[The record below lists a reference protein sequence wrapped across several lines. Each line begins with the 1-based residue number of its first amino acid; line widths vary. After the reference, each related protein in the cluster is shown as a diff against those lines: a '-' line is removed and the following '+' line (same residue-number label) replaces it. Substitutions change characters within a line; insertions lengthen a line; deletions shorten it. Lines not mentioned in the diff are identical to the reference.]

1 MAIVW
6 SGNSGHMYIGIEA
19 WVVSGPHADGKVIVH
34 ADYYIQAEDGYAHH
48 WTYPWHWSGT
58 GGSGSQQVRYDST
71 MASQPLVRLPGWDVA
86 VWSEFGRATT
96 ATFNASL
103 GPIWNG
109 GTPSVSVN
117 VTIPAR
123 PYQAPSTP
131 SNVKGTRV
139 NDNRIDVSWSAT
151 STTSAPVLGTYIER
165 RTQSDMTWRHVADV
179 GGSARSWTDTAVRPN
194 ERYWYRVWTHSGT
207 LWSGAAESSGI
218 STTPAAPYNVVA
230 SKTSTSTIEV
240 TWLNAAPY
248 AGTGYR
254 VYDNGNLLATVPSGQ
269 TRYVHNGASTSIT
282 HTYSVEMLEEGGLVS
297 MRSGTSNTVQLL
309 APPNAPTLLQPNGV
323 SMFGS
328 TTFRWKHNPT
338 DASAQQAAQIQYRP
352 VGGSWTTLSTT
363 SAQQTTATLSA
374 GQYEWQVRTR
384 GLHVSYSPWSPIST
398 FRLVSGTTCTVT
410 SPSSNT
416 TITSPKLTVKWSYGQ
431 PENALQSSA
440 EVELMQDDKLIE
452 SLPVNGT
459 TTQAVLKTRL
469 VDGQRYS
476 VRVRACSA
484 FGIWSSWSSAAFAVA
499 FPAPPAP
506 GVVAEWEPS
515 VEGMKVTVT
524 NPAPLPSTVRAYN
537 AVFNGRGEHGTFE
550 YAGFNMSPN
559 PRQRED
565 MFQDDMLP
573 RYGWAKSYITGQD
586 MLGFDT
592 AMRLTAPP
600 VNTGGAHGVD
610 VFVNPDLDTP
620 VIVSDTTMQ
629 GASAVNDLGDT
640 YVRAIVRTSFR
651 SYFRWA
657 YRIHDNK
664 GHWLTERRF
673 TDPVLCEPGVPTVV
687 EGTFKP
693 GATNGYVA
701 LSIRTEDFDTS
712 VLTSGDT
719 LDVTSVFIGTAG
731 HGYFDYTSS
740 VVENKYLVVPVSTLK
755 PMPVVLIANRMA
767 SMTFG
772 ADSEAEPFTIRDG
785 GKQGWIRVKPR
796 DPRTLYNNY
805 VQFEVFNKQ
814 MLVKDKYFTA
824 RAKVKI
830 GGGEASHEHTA
841 RAIVLS
847 YSASGAQHV
856 SPSAPAEPGVYDV
869 EVKGKLFGPITSV
882 RLYGGSTA
890 IDWTDFRIGVGSTQE
905 EADHSADAFFDGG
918 MTQNVILGGQSFRT
932 AWDGADFASTSHA
945 VANSQ
950 PAVRN
955 TIERSVTNG
964 ITWES
969 FSTDDRLLTVVNDPD
984 ALKHGTTLYRVTAFT
999 EAGASTSTVAEG
1011 VVPED
1016 APHLKS
1022 PEIRRGCSTRQVWF
1036 SVGGKGA
1043 WFPSPQVGMTA
1054 NNTSWGNN
1062 TQLLNGMNTV
1072 VGSTYASRIYNMSWN
1087 HLTRE
1092 QAQQFQEL
1100 FLTAGMKNVFFLDP
1114 FANQNIL
1121 SQLGSMPYLHVE
1133 AMTPAAYNVYGEPIA
1148 EVFSGKFIRFR
1159 DVVESGSQYTE
1170 TVHVPYGKYLALY
1183 VRGNG
1188 AQHSGV
1194 KINGTPIPGNV
1205 VYPFDGNRVA
1215 NITLDPLSNTEINYV
1230 AARILPWTAPIPKT
1244 IDFVYPSGGGNLRVV
1259 PGSAI
1264 LTPTT
1269 NVTGVYTASLSLQE
1283 VWSWE

>member
-34 ADYYIQAEDGYAHH
+34 ADYYIQAEDRWAHH
-48 WTYPWHWSGT
+48 WTYPWYWSGT

-71 MASQPLVRLPGWDVA
+71 TTSQPLVKLPGWDVA
-86 VWSEFGRATT
+86 VWAEFGRATT

-139 NDNRIDVSWSAT
+139 NDNRIDVSWSAI

-297 MRSGTSNTVQLL
+297 VRSGSSNTVQLL
-309 APPNAPTLLQPNGV
+309 APPNAPTPVDPTGV
-323 SMFGS
+323 HVYGF
-328 TTFRWKHNPT
+328 TIFRWKHNPT
-338 DASAQQAAQIQYRP
+338 DSSTQQAAQVQYRTK
-352 VGGSWTTLSTT
+352 GSSSWTTI
-363 SAQQTTATLSA
+363 SATQFSNASATLNP
-374 GQYEWQVRTR
+374 GYYEWQVRTR
-384 GLHVSYSPWSPIST
+384 GLHMTYSPWSPIRE
-398 FRLVSGTTCTVT
+398 FRLVSLTKCSVT
-410 SPSSNT
+410 SPANNST
-416 TITSPKLTVKWSYGQ
+416 VASPYVTVKWVYTQAEGG
-431 PENALQSSA
+431 LQASA
-440 EVELMQDDKLIE
+440 DVELIDE
-452 SLPVNGT
+452 SLNTVERLTVYGT
-459 TTQAVLKTRL
+459 QTSVKLKTLL
-469 VDGQRYS
+469 VDGKKYT
-476 VRVRACSA
+476 VRVRARSE
-484 FGIWSSWSSAAFAVA
+484 FGLESDWSGNGFTVS

-506 GVVAEWEPS
+506 TAEAVWETGTES
-515 VEGMKVTVT
+515 MRVTVS
-524 NPAPLPSTVRAYN
+524 NPAPLSTSKQRTNYIFNPS
-537 AVFNGRGEHGTFE
+537 
-550 YAGFNMSPN
+550 
-559 PRQRED
+559 
-565 MFQDDMLP
+565 
-573 RYGWAKSYITGQD
+573 
-586 MLGFDT
+586 
-592 AMRLTAPP
+592 
-600 VNTGGAHGVD
+600 
-610 VFVNPDLDTP
+610 
-620 VIVSDTTMQ
+620 
-629 GASAVNDLGDT
+629 
-640 YVRAIVRTSFR
+640 
-651 SYFRWA
+651 
-657 YRIHDNK
+657 
-664 GHWLTERRF
+664 RF
-673 TDPVLCEPGVPTVV
+673 TDTKNWWPRLSDLGAANGRLRLMSAGGKTISVISQLRDIPAVSTGMWCSVGARVSAHESAKVQVGVEFHTGANAFVQSIYSDMSTASDLSLVGVVPDGDISRARLVIRAECEGGLFP
-687 EGTFKP
+687 
-693 GATNGYVA
+693 A
-701 LSIRTEDFDTS
+701 I
-712 VLTSGDT
+712 SGDKSKWEIGKALTFTPDKDMTAVQGSSMERRLLGRAVNGINVTGRVGHKIRIRATAKSEKTGT
-719 LDVTSVFIGTAG
+719 LALGFYGLNDAGT
-731 HGYFDYTSS
+731 Y
-740 VVENKYLVVPVSTLK
+740 
-755 PMPVVLIANRMA
+755 
-767 SMTFG
+767 
-772 ADSEAEPFTIRDG
+772 IRSLWNDG
-785 GKQGWIRVKPR
+785 
-796 DPRTLYNNY
+796 N
-805 VQFEVFNKQ
+805 
-814 MLVKDKYFTA
+814 
-824 RAKVKI
+824 
-830 GGGEASHEHTA
+830 
-841 RAIVLS
+841 
-847 YSASGAQHV
+847 
-856 SPSAPAEPGVYDV
+856 
-869 EVKGKLFGPITSV
+869 
-882 RLYGGSTA
+882 
-890 IDWTDFRIGVGSTQE
+890 GSTQDFTLPVGTSYEVYRNSVTITQAIIDAGVTQIVPCVYIPDGGAVNSLSVVDE
-905 EADHSADAFFDGG
+905 ELSLVFVESAILRVGQTQEDVQDTTHFDGSMG
-918 MTQNVILGGQSFRT
+918 PNLMLSGQSY
-932 AWDGADFASTSHA
+932 A
-945 VANSQ
+945 VSWNGTPNDSVSYAVPNSQ

-999 EAGASTSTVAEG
+999 EAGASTSTVIEG

-1062 TQLLNGMNTV
+1062 TQLLNGMNTI

-1148 EVFSGKFIRFR
+1148 EVFSDKFIRFR

-1170 TVHVPYGKYLALY
+1170 AVHVPYGKYLALY

-1194 KINGTPIPGNV
+1194 KLNGTSVPGNV

-1244 IDFVYPSGGGNLRVV
+1244 LDFVYPSGGGNMRVV

-1269 NVTGVYTASLSLQE
+1269 NATGVYTASLSLQE

>member
-34 ADYYIQAEDGYAHH
+34 ADYYIQAEDRWEHH

-58 GGSGSQQVRYDST
+58 GGSGSQNVRYDST
-71 MASQPLVRLPGWDVA
+71 ISSQPRVKISGWDVA

-254 VYDNGNLLATVPSGQ
+254 VYDNDILLATVPSGQ

-297 MRSGTSNTVQLL
+297 VRSGSSNTVQLL

-338 DASAQQAAQIQYRP
+338 DASAQQAAQVQYRP
-352 VGGSWTTLSTT
+352 VGGSWTTVNTT
-363 SAQQTTATLSA
+363 SAQQTTVTLSA
-374 GQYEWQVRTR
+374 GQYEWKVRTR
-384 GLHVSYSPWSPIST
+384 GLHMSYSPWSPVST

-410 SPSSNT
+410 SPSSNA
-416 TITSPKLTVKWSYGQ
+416 TITSPKLTVKWSYRQ

-452 SLPVNGT
+452 SLSVNGT

-484 FGIWSSWSSAAFAVA
+484 FGIWSSWSSTAFAVA
-499 FPAPPAP
+499 YPSPPEPKVNVSWDAAQEAAK
-506 GVVAEWEPS
+506 VA
-515 VEGMKVTVT
+515 VT
-524 NPAPLPSTVRAYN
+524 NPAPLDVSKKRRNYIFNPS
-537 AVFNGRGEHGTFE
+537 G
-550 YAGFNMSPN
+550 
-559 PRQRED
+559 
-565 MFQDDMLP
+565 
-573 RYGWAKSYITGQD
+573 
-586 MLGFDT
+586 
-592 AMRLTAPP
+592 
-600 VNTGGAHGVD
+600 
-610 VFVNPDLDTP
+610 
-620 VIVSDTTMQ
+620 
-629 GASAVNDLGDT
+629 
-640 YVRAIVRTSFR
+640 
-651 SYFRWA
+651 
-657 YRIHDNK
+657 
-664 GHWLTERRF
+664 F
-673 TDPVLCEPGVPTVV
+673 TDTKYWWRELSELDVIDGKIRAVPVGGKSISVVSTLNAVPTVSPGMWCSV
-687 EGTFKP
+687 GARVSAHESVKAQVGMEFHTGANAFVQSVYSDMSTASDLALVGVVPDGDISRARLVIRAECEG
-693 GATNGYVA
+693 G
-701 LSIRTEDFDTS
+701 LSPAI
-712 VLTSGDT
+712 SGDT
-719 LDVTSVFIGTAG
+719 SRWELGKALTFTPGKGVTAVQGSNMERRLLCRAVSGISVTGRVGHKIRIRVTAKSEKTGDLSIGFYGMNDAGQYVMSLWNDGQGPTQIKTLPVGTAYVPYWNKLTITQAIIDSGVTKIVPCMYIPEGGTVNSLSVVDEELSSVFVESAILQVGQTQEDVQDTTHFDGSMGPNAMISGQSYAVSWDGPPGASTSTA
-731 HGYFDYTSS
+731 TPNSPATIANT
-740 VVENKYLVVPVSTLK
+740 VERSITNGLTWEPVST
-755 PMPVVLIANRMA
+755 
-767 SMTFG
+767 
-772 ADSEAEPFTIRDG
+772 
-785 GKQGWIRVKPR
+785 
-796 DPRTLYNNY
+796 DPG
-805 VQFEVFNKQ
+805 
-814 MLVKDKYFTA
+814 LV
-824 RAKVKI
+824 
-830 GGGEASHEHTA
+830 S
-841 RAIVLS
+841 
-847 YSASGAQHV
+847 
-856 SPSAPAEPGVYDV
+856 
-869 EVKGKLFGPITSV
+869 SV
-882 RLYGGSTA
+882 
-890 IDWTDFRIGVGSTQE
+890 IDTG
-905 EADHSADAFFDGG
+905 
-918 MTQNVILGGQSFRT
+918 
-932 AWDGADFASTSHA
+932 
-945 VANSQ
+945 
-950 PAVRN
+950 
-955 TIERSVTNG
+955 
-964 ITWES
+964 
-969 FSTDDRLLTVVNDPD
+969 
-984 ALKHGTTLYRVTAFT
+984 ALKHGETLYRVTAYS
-999 EAGASTSTVAEG
+999 EAGASSSTIASG
-1011 VVPED
+1011 VVPSD

-1022 PEIRRGCSTRQVWF
+1022 PEIRRGCATREVWF

-1133 AMTPAAYNVYGEPIA
+1133 AMTPSAYNSFGEPIA
-1148 EVFSGKFIRFR
+1148 EVIDTNTVKFR

-1194 KINGTPIPGNV
+1194 KLNGTPVPGNV

-1230 AARILPWTAPIPKT
+1230 AARILPWTAPVPKT
-1244 IDFVYPSGGGNLRVV
+1244 LDFVYPSGGGNMRVV

-1269 NVTGVYTASLSLQE
+1269 NATGVYTASLSLQE